1 MTSDYHGLHIFPGT
15 DRDARLES
23 ASQSPH
29 RKGDPRLFALTN
41 QRSRD
46 TLPTATMSYYPSIE
60 DSASY
65 FAGNARGFPSVKED
79 PDKTALDPMAWAPRS
94 PALSDFPQ
102 FSMAQAKAHPGLS
115 TGFAEPQYS
124 AQYLSPIS
132 HSGLHSPHMDNE
144 PYDPMGSSWNA
155 YAMPSPAPEYD
166 MNSFTQ
172 QDPPGYE
179 SFCVNPSQVQNIS
192 HYAQTGFD
200 SGDSSTSIVK
210 QESDMFPSAISFSGG
225 FPQTLSSNHVMSGVG
240 DSVMAGAQSSTPGP
254 YMATHMDIDRG
265 APATPPEEDNSDT
278 ARPRRPAISRKR
290 NPKEV
295 KSTPRRPKPSRP
307 ASGTSRNVRC
317 KSCDESFLDAG
328 LLQDHVQQAHARPL
342 VCVFGYAGC
351 TATFGSKNEWK
362 RHTLSQHIILT
373 YWLCTDEEC
382 VRANP
387 RTGGTVFNR
396 KDLYTQHVR
405 RMHVPDMYKDFVARK
420 EHHPDWDR
428 MLRCMQDSAERKRC
442 ELPTYMKCPAPDC
455 IAEFRGANAW
465 DDRME
470 HVARHLDA
478 RSPGEPHVVFGG
490 HDDKTLTDWAKR
502 PDVNIVR
509 HIGGDRWELVV
520 PLKTTA
526 KEAGSSRKL
535 GASFRSS
542 ACDDEDAIGEPE

>member
-1 MTSDYHGLHIFPGT
+1 M
-15 DRDARLES
+15 E
-23 ASQSPH
+23 
-29 RKGDPRLFALTN
+29 DPT
-41 QRSRD
+41 
-46 TLPTATMSYYPSIE
+46 
-60 DSASY
+60 SY
-65 FAGNARGFPSVKED
+65 FPGNARRFPSVKED
-79 PDKTALDPMAWAPRS
+79 PDKNSLDPMAWAPRS
-94 PALSDFPQ
+94 PELSDYPQ
-102 FSMAQAKAHPGLS
+102 FSMAQATKTHPELS
-115 TGFAEPQYS
+115 MSFSESQYS
-124 AQYLSPIS
+124 SQYSSQYLSPVS
-132 HSGLHSPHMDNE
+132 HGGLHSPQMDND
-144 PYDPMGSSWNA
+144 PYDPTGSSWNS
-155 YAMPSPAPEYD
+155 YAMPSPTPEYD
-166 MNSFTQ
+166 HMVHTPYVQ
-172 QDPPGYE
+172 QDPSAFDG
-179 SFCVNPSQVQNIS
+179 FCVAPSEVHSGS
-192 HYAQTGFD
+192 HYGQPGFD
-200 SGDSSTSIVK
+200 GSHSSTSIVK
-210 QESDMFPSAISFSGG
+210 QESDTFSVGLAFSGG
-225 FPQTLSSNHVMSGVG
+225 FPQTLSSNHVVSGAG
-240 DSVMAGAQSSTPGP
+240 NSVMVGTHSSTPAS
-254 YMATHMDIDRG
+254 YMAPEMEIDQG
-265 APATPPEEDNSDT
+265 APATPPEEDSPDT
-278 ARPRRPAISRKR
+278 ARPARRAAVSRKR

-295 KSTPRRPKPSRP
+295 QRLTNKRAKSARPAAGTPRN
-307 ASGTSRNVRC
+307 ARC

-328 LLQDHVQQAHARPL
+328 LLQEHVQQAHARPL

-373 YWLCTDEEC
+373 YWLCTDEDC

-428 MLRCMQDSAERKRC
+428 MLRCMQDNAERKRC
-442 ELPTYMKCPAPDC
+442 ELPTYMECPAPDC

-490 HDDKTLTDWAKR
+490 DDDKTLTDWAKR

-509 HIGGDRWELVV
+509 RVGGDRWELVV

-535 GASFRSS
+535 GASFRS
-542 ACDDEDAIGEPE
+542 AYDDEDAIGEPE